1 MIPLKYIRENESKIR
16 DTLSA
21 KKVDFDLDELL
32 RNDKEWRELLKACED
47 LKSIRNSVSKEIA
60 QLKSKGEKCE
70 DKIIHMKEV
79 SDKIKDSDA
88 AIALLDKKIN
98 QSLLYIPNIIHESVP
113 IGNSEKDN
121 IIIREH
127 GYKPSFEFEL
137 QDHLEISDRLNMLD
151 MKRGAK
157 IAGSGFP
164 LYVGKGARLERAL
177 ISFMLDQHVENG
189 YIELFPP
196 FLATQN
202 TTQVT
207 GQLPKFE
214 EDMYYIDKDDLY
226 CISTAEVPVTSYYK
240 NETLSLDDL
249 PKKFAA
255 YSACFRRE
263 AGSYG
268 KDTKGLLRVHQFN
281 KVELVKFVDPKD
293 SYKELELLVK
303 DAEKIL
309 QLLNLHYRIIEL
321 NSSDLSFSAAKCY
334 DIEVWS
340 PAEKKY
346 LEVSSCSNF
355 ESFQAKR
362 GNIKFRDCDQ
372 KLNNVH
378 TLNGSGIATPRL
390 MVAILE
396 TYQKKDGGIKIPEV
410 LQQYFGEKEINV

>member
-396 TYQKKDGGIKIPEV
+396 TYQKKDGGIEIPEV